1 MGSWIRRRSSHIIV
15 VYASFLVS
23 DVACRWWGSKPLLYH
38 QSIIHSLKKFNLCMR
53 EKQCNLPFCIFW
65 MKMFWQK
72 IKIIMIMYC
81 IILLQKHNSIL
92 CHQFLFICC
101 HVMCLV
107 VIELTLILLLIL
119 LVFHEA
125 FEIRIRTMSDS
136 NFQ

>member
-23 DVACRWWGSKPLLYH
+23 DVACRWWGSKPLL
-38 QSIIHSLKKFNLCMR
+38 SSVNNTFVEKFNLCMR

-107 VIELTLILLLIL
+107 VIELTILLIIL

-125 FEIRIRTMSDS
+125 FEIRIHTYMKHNS